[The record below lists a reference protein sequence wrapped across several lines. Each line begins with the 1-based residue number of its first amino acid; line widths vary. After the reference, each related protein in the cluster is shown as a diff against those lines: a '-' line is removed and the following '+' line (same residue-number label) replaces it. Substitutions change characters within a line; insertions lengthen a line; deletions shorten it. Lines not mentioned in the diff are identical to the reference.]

1 MSKTLRSIGAALCL
15 TAALSTALGG
25 CVGRDDATDEI
36 LHRLDTMQREIEDL
50 RAGSTGS
57 SGSDGTTSSDS
68 GTATD
73 GGSSASTQAA
83 PTDQAGF
90 EAAIADL
97 ESRASD
103 AVATADAV
111 AVPSAPTD
119 RPQAYFDATRPLEAL
134 DDEID
139 RLDDQVEDAHR
150 AKTIDRNTMWSLEDR
165 LDAVDDQIDQ
175 AKDSLERRM
184 GIDD

>member
-1 MSKTLRSIGAALCL
+1 
-15 TAALSTALGG
+15 
-25 CVGRDDATDEI
+25 
-36 LHRLDTMQREIEDL
+36 MQREIEDL

-57 SGSDGTTSSDS
+57 SASDGTTSSDS

-111 AVPSAPTD
+111 AVPSAPAD

-139 RLDDQVEDAHR
+139 RLDDQIEDAHR

-165 LDAVDDQIDQ
+165 LDG
-175 AKDSLERRM
+175 RRRSDRSGQGFARTPHGHRRLTRHRRSRHGM
-184 GIDD
+184 IIPGS

>member
-1 MSKTLRSIGAALCL
+1 MFTPSTGTPSGAADC
-15 TAALSTALGG
+15 
-25 CVGRDDATDEI
+25 
-36 LHRLDTMQREIEDL
+36 
-50 RAGSTGS
+50 
-57 SGSDGTTSSDS
+57 
-68 GTATD
+68 
-73 GGSSASTQAA
+73 
-83 PTDQAGF
+83 
-90 EAAIADL
+90 
-97 ESRASD
+97 
-103 AVATADAV
+103 
-111 AVPSAPTD
+111 AVPSAPAD

>member
-57 SGSDGTTSSDS
+57 SASDGTTSSDS

-83 PTDQAGF
+83 PTNQAGF
-90 EAAIADL
+90 DAAIADL

-111 AVPSAPTD
+111 PSAPAD

-139 RLDDQVEDAHR
+139 RLDDQIEDAHR

-165 LDAVDDQIDQ
+165 LDVVDDQIDQ